1 MKYFLC
7 ILLISIITGAAI
19 GQIQDPV
26 KWSFS
31 KKKINATTYELQIKA
46 TIQSGWHIY
55 SQSTPEGGPVPTSIT
70 LVKNPLVT
78 MEGNA
83 KEQGKLEQRHEE
95 VFGVDVKQ
103 FSGAVTFVQ
112 RITVKPGIKTKVSGT
127 VKYMACNDTQCL
139 PPKSQP
145 FSIDL
150 P

>member
-1 MKYFLC
+1 M
-7 ILLISIITGAAI
+7 IITSAANA
-19 GQIQDPV
+19 QIQDPV

-31 KKKINATTYELQIKA
+31 KKKLNTTTYELQLKA

-70 LVKNPLVT
+70 LVKNPLAKP
-78 MEGNA
+78 EGNA
-83 KEQGKLEQRHEE
+83 KEQGKLEQRNEE

-103 FSGAVTFVQ
+103 FSGTVTFVQ
-112 RITVKPGIKTKVSGT
+112 QVTVKPGVKTKVSGT
-127 VKYMACNDTQCL
+127 IKYMACNDTQCL
-139 PPKSQP
+139 PPKDQP